1 MAFPGT
7 RARRAA
13 LTLLAGTA
21 LAGLLGTTATAA
33 PPTAQPHRPMSVTDV
48 YIRDVVG
55 DVGLQPHLG
64 TPLWN
69 SPDITVCPTAVEC
82 ATSQWPVVGMTN
94 YVFVKLRNPGP
105 YGSGTDT
112 GILRLFRTT
121 PGGGMVWPSDWTPI
135 GAVVVT
141 VPAGVTTVVI
151 PWGGVP
157 GPGHFSVV
165 ARWESPND
173 PFFFEGPSIL
183 TNVQYNNN
191 IAWKDLLSV

>member
-1 MAFPGT
+1 MAILGT

-21 LAGLLGTTATAA
+21 LAGLLGATATAA
-33 PPTAQPHRPMSVTDV
+33 PPQAEPDRIMTVTDI
-48 YIRDVVG
+48 YIRDVVADLG
-55 DVGLQPHLG
+55 YQPHMG

-69 SPDITVCPTAVEC
+69 SSDIKVCPTAVEC

-112 GILRLFRTT
+112 GILRLLRTT
-121 PGGGMVWPSDWTPI
+121 PGGGRTWPLDWTQI
-135 GAVVVT
+135 AAQTVT
-141 VPAGVTTVVI
+141 VPPGVTTVVI
-151 PWGGVP
+151 PWGAVP
-157 GPGHFSVV
+157 GPGHFSIL

-173 PFFFEGPSIL
+173 PIVFEGPDISIN
-183 TNVQYNNN
+183 TQYNNN